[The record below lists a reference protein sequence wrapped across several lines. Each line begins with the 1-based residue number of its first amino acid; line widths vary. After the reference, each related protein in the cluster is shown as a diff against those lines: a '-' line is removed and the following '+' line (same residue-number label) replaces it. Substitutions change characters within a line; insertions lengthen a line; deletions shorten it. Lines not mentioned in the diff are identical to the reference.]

1 MTGVRTVGQEAKLAL
16 ADLRASRGGVDA
28 LRGITFTLP
37 DATSLAVIGGAGS
50 GKSVLL
56 RAMCRMLDLD
66 SEWRV
71 SGSVKVDG
79 EEVLGDAIDVAR
91 VRRRLGLVFSQ
102 PALLPMSVFEN
113 VVFGLRAMG
122 VRDPRALEDAYERA
136 MRRVMLWEQLGR
148 QPSKRPTDFSFE
160 IRQRICIARAVALE
174 PQALLL
180 DDPCAALDP
189 VATQTLEDMLSRLR
203 RECTLVIATNNLQQA
218 ARLSDVTCFL
228 ERGDVVEIG
237 DTPVLFSRPSDTR
250 TEDFLAG
257 RVS

>member
-1 MTGVRTVGQEAKLAL
+1 MSAVRSAGQEAKLAL
-16 ADLRASRGGVDA
+16 ADVRASRGGVDA

-37 DATSLAVIGGAGS
+37 AATSLAVIGGAGS

-71 SGSVKVDG
+71 SGSVKLDG
-79 EEVLGDAIDVAR
+79 EEILGDAIDVAR
-91 VRRRLGLVFSQ
+91 VRRRLGLVFPQ
-102 PALLPMSVFEN
+102 PAVLPMSVFEN

-122 VRDPRALEDAYERA
+122 VREPRMLEDAYERA

-148 QPSKRPTDFSFE
+148 QATKRPTDYPFE
-160 IRQRICIARAVALE
+160 IRQRVCIARAVALE
-174 PQALLL
+174 PQVLLL
-180 DDPCAALDP
+180 DDPCTSLDP
-189 VATQTLEDMLSRLR
+189 VATQTVEDVLSRLR

-237 DTPVLFSRPSDTR
+237 DTPVLFSRPSDSR

>member
-1 MTGVRTVGQEAKLAL
+1 MTTVRTVGQESKLAL
-16 ADLRASRGGVDA
+16 ADLRTSRGGVEV

-37 DATSLAVIGGAGS
+37 AATSLSVIGGAGS

-66 SEWRV
+66 HEWRV

-91 VRRRLGLVFSQ
+91 VRRRLGLVFSE
-102 PALLPMSVFEN
+102 PAVLPMSVFEN

-122 VRDPRALEDAYERA
+122 VREPRALEEAYERA

-148 QPSKRPTDFSFE
+148 QSAVRATDFSSE
-160 IRQRICIARAVALE
+160 VRQRICIARAIALE

-180 DDPCAALDP
+180 DEPCAAMDP
-189 VATQTLEDMLSRLR
+189 VATQTLEDLLSRLR
-203 RECTLVIATNNLQQA
+203 RDCTLVIATNNLQQA

-237 DTPVLFSRPSDTR
+237 DTPALFSRPSDPR

-257 RVS
+257 RVT

>member
-1 MTGVRTVGQEAKLAL
+1 MTTVRTVGQEAKLAL
-16 ADLRASRGGVDA
+16 ADLRTSRGGVEV

-37 DATSLAVIGGAGS
+37 AATSLSVIGGAGS

-66 SEWRV
+66 HEWRV
-71 SGSVKVDG
+71 AGSIKVDG

-91 VRRRLGLVFSQ
+91 VRRRLGLVFSE
-102 PALLPMSVFEN
+102 PAVLPMSVFEN

-122 VRDPRALEDAYERA
+122 VREPRALEEAYERA

-148 QPSKRPTDFSFE
+148 QSAVRATDYSSE
-160 IRQRICIARAVALE
+160 VRQRICIARAIALE

-180 DDPCAALDP
+180 DEPCAAMDP
-189 VATQTLEDMLSRLR
+189 VATQTLEDLLSRLR
-203 RECTLVIATNNLQQA
+203 RDCTLVIATNNLQQA

-228 ERGDVVEIG
+228 ERGEVVEIG
-237 DTPVLFSRPSDTR
+237 DTPAMFSRPSDPR

-257 RVS
+257 RVT

>member
-1 MTGVRTVGQEAKLAL
+1 MNRHGRKDHISEIQ
-16 ADLRASRGGVDA
+16 S
-28 LRGITFTLP
+28 
-37 DATSLAVIGGAGS
+37 GA
-50 GKSVLL
+50 
-56 RAMCRMLDLD
+56 C
-66 SEWRV
+66 
-71 SGSVKVDG
+71 
-79 EEVLGDAIDVAR
+79 
-91 VRRRLGLVFSQ
+91 
-102 PALLPMSVFEN
+102 
-113 VVFGLRAMG
+113 
-122 VRDPRALEDAYERA
+122 
-136 MRRVMLWEQLGR
+136 
-148 QPSKRPTDFSFE
+148 
-160 IRQRICIARAVALE
+160 ARAIALE

>member
-1 MTGVRTVGQEAKLAL
+1 MTMVRSEGQEAKIAV
-16 ADLRASRGGVDA
+16 ADLRAMRDGAEV
-28 LRGITFTLP
+28 LRGIAFTLP
-37 DATSLAVIGGAGS
+37 AATSLAIVGASGS

-56 RAMCRMLDLD
+56 RAMSRMLDLD
-66 SEWRV
+66 PAWRI

-79 EEVLGDAIDVAR
+79 EELLGDTVDVGR
-91 VRRRLGLVFSQ
+91 VRRRMGLVFSR
-102 PALLPMSVFEN
+102 PTVLPMSVFEN

-122 VRDPRALEDAYERA
+122 VRDARALEDAYERA
-136 MRRVMLWEQLGR
+136 MRRVMLWEQHGKQPGR
-148 QPSKRPTDFSFE
+148 QPGDLSLE
-160 IRQRICIARAVALE
+160 VRQRVCIARAVALE
-174 PQALLL
+174 PEALLL

-189 VATQTLEDMLSRLR
+189 VATQTLEDLLLRLR

-228 ERGDVVEIG
+228 ARGDVVEIG
-237 DTPVLFSRPSDTR
+237 DTPVLFSRPSDVR

>member
-1 MTGVRTVGQEAKLAL
+1 MTTVRTVGQESKLAL
-16 ADLRASRGGVDA
+16 ADLRASRGDVEV

-37 DATSLAVIGGAGS
+37 AATSLSVIGGAGS

-66 SEWRV
+66 HKWRV

-79 EEVLGDAIDVAR
+79 EEVLGDAIDVGR
-91 VRRRLGLVFSQ
+91 VRRRLGLVFSE
-102 PALLPMSVFEN
+102 PAVLPMSVFEN

-122 VRDPRALEDAYERA
+122 VREPRALEEAYERA

-148 QPSKRPTDFSFE
+148 QSAKPATDFSSE
-160 IRQRICIARAVALE
+160 VRQRICIARAIALE

-180 DDPCAALDP
+180 DEPCAAMDP
-189 VATQTLEDMLSRLR
+189 VATQTLEDLLSRLR
-203 RECTLVIATNNLQQA
+203 RDCTLVIATNNLQQA

-228 ERGDVVEIG
+228 ERGDVIEIG
-237 DTPVLFSRPSDTR
+237 DTPAMFSRPSDTR